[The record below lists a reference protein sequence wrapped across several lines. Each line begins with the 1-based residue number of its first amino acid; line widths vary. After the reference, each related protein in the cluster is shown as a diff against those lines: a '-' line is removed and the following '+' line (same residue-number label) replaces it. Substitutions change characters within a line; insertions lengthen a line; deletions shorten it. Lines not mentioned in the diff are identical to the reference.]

1 MFVDVSGIIR
11 KRVVKNSVK
20 IFQQTPK
27 TSELHPKNIQY
38 FGMVIKQKWK
48 KKQKLHCRKIVK
60 KFVNHRV
67 KPFHKVVNFI
77 GCVL

>member
-38 FGMVIKQKWK
+38 FGMVIKQK
-48 KKQKLHCRKIVK
+48 
-60 KFVNHRV
+60 
-67 KPFHKVVNFI
+67 
-77 GCVL
+77 

>member
-48 KKQKLHCRKIVK
+48 KKTKVALQKNSK
-60 KFVNHRV
+60 KVCE
-67 KPFHKVVNFI
+67 PQS
-77 GCVL
+77 